1 MSTKKIFSRLLCLV
15 IVLSLCIIATAC
27 ANTEKEAGAP
37 SEKEVAQ
44 TTEKDVIQLWDFRV
58 EKEAEGMQELVKRY
72 NELHDDVEI
81 KYQSVNQSDY
91 TTTLI
96 TTAFA
101 NGECPDIIC
110 VEAATYNKFV
120 DAGILADLT
129 PYYNDE
135 LLSDLL
141 PSFVEAATADDG
153 KIYTLP
159 FECETVGLFYN
170 VDVLEAAG
178 IAPPTTWEEL
188 YAAAAALTTEDMY
201 GLVMPVE
208 NTPYTLY
215 NWWPFMWM
223 NGANI
228 YSPDG
233 ELVINSEEMA
243 TALDFWGSFFQNDYA
258 PSSLQI
264 GPWSIDNI
272 ATGFAAMQL
281 GGTYMINAA
290 EAYAE
295 QGINIGAIALPSPD
309 GSTYYTCAGGQMM
322 GVCSQSENKDAA
334 AEFIFWAFGDTED
347 IDIVTNW
354 LTNVK
359 FAFPTRKSV
368 VEQNQDVFASGL
380 KANFTAFYE
389 TAIPEPQLTPAVT
402 DIVGDMLQKVMFGG
416 YTGAEAAA
424 EAEALIKALG

>member
-1 MSTKKIFSRLLCLV
+1 MSTKKILSMLLCLV
-15 IVLSLCIIATAC
+15 MVLGLRVTAS
-27 ANTEKEAGAP
+27 ADVADKE
-37 SEKEVAQ
+37 
-44 TTEKDVIQLWDFRV
+44 VIQLWDFRV
-58 EKEAEGMQELVKRY
+58 EAEAAGMKALVDRY
-72 NELHDDVEI
+72 NELHDDVMIE
-81 KYQSVNQSDY
+81 YTSVNQTDY

-101 NGECPDIIC
+101 NGECPDIVC

-129 PYYNDE
+129 PYYSEE
-135 LLSDLL
+135 LLADLL
-141 PSFVEAATADDG
+141 PSFVEAATGDDG
-153 KIYTLP
+153 KLYTLP
-159 FECETVGLFYN
+159 FECETVGLYYN
-170 VDVLEAAG
+170 IDVLEAAG
-178 IAPPTTWEEL
+178 IAPPTTWDEL
-188 YAAAAALTTEDMY
+188 YTAAAALTTDDMY

-208 NTPYTLY
+208 DTPYTLY

-223 NGANI
+223 NGADI
-228 YSPDG
+228 YSDG

-243 TALDFWGSFFQNDYA
+243 AALDFWGSFYQNDYA

-272 ATGFAAMQL
+272 ATGFCAMQL

-295 QGINIGAIALPSPD
+295 QGINIGAVALPSPD
-309 GSTYYTCAGGQMM
+309 GSTYYTVAGGQML

-334 AEFIFWAFGDTED
+334 AEFLFWCFGDTED
-347 IDIVTNW
+347 IEIVTNW

-359 FAFPTRKSV
+359 FAYPTRKSV
-368 VEQNQDVFASGL
+368 VAQNEAVFDTGL
-380 KANFTAFYE
+380 KKNFTAFFE
-389 TAIPEPQLTPAVT
+389 TAIPEPQLSPAVT
-402 DIVGDMLQKVMFGG
+402 DIVGDMLQNVMFGG

-424 EAEALIKALG
+424 EAEAQILALG

>member
-1 MSTKKIFSRLLCLV
+1 
-15 IVLSLCIIATAC
+15 
-27 ANTEKEAGAP
+27 
-37 SEKEVAQ
+37 
-44 TTEKDVIQLWDFRV
+44 
-58 EKEAEGMQELVKRY
+58 
-72 NELHDDVEI
+72 
-81 KYQSVNQSDY
+81 
-91 TTTLI
+91 
-96 TTAFA
+96 
-101 NGECPDIIC
+101 
-110 VEAATYNKFV
+110 
-120 DAGILADLT
+120 
-129 PYYNDE
+129 
-135 LLSDLL
+135 
-141 PSFVEAATADDG
+141 
-153 KIYTLP
+153 
-159 FECETVGLFYN
+159 
-170 VDVLEAAG
+170 
-178 IAPPTTWEEL
+178 
-188 YAAAAALTTEDMY
+188 
-201 GLVMPVE
+201 
-208 NTPYTLY
+208 
-215 NWWPFMWM
+215 MWM

-243 TALDFWGSFFQNDYA
+243 TALDFWGSFFQNGYA

-380 KANFTAFYE
+380 KANFAAFYE